1 MSKDKVRNVQDM
13 VKNIEQPDGKRVI
26 FTELGRLL
34 TLVHLT
40 FLFTLFLSKLRF
52 PSLGK

>member
-1 MSKDKVRNVQDM
+1 VSKDKVRNVQGM

-26 FTELGRLL
+26 FTEWGGLL
-34 TLVHLT
+34 TLGHLT
-40 FLFTLFLSKLRF
+40 LFTLFLNKLRF